1 MREPIRRIDD
11 FYSQSRMAAVRRYTT
26 LLEHL
31 TTLKLH
37 TVKVGELNIGHRQTL
52 DHYFINVLGIANSTR
67 HTYHKVIKTSLR
79 YAQGYPNLFKMPE
92 MDIYFNHKVT
102 HKPRI
107 KVSLKSSEIHEMIEA
122 VNYNQLT
129 DKERFATLLF
139 LFSFSTMGM
148 RFKDV
153 VKLKWQDLKNGYIE
167 YVMSKN
173 QREMKVKLNERIVNI
188 LKYFLPKDVYQNP
201 FYKGLEPADL
211 TNSDSK
217 RLYRLEEEYYSLK
230 VKQSTTKIMGS
241 IMRHKPDVNEDPKVL
256 KVLAQRDEL
265 LEEIIIK
272 HAKTARG
279 FIFAPNLKETMTL
292 EQLYNRVGSLNAI
305 VNLDLKD
312 MSRKLNIREFSFHSA
327 RHTFAYLS
335 RQNKTDIYMISKC
348 LGHSSLAIT
357 EQYLREF
364 EDQEVYDAND
374 KMVDFINQFYK

>member
-1 MREPIRRIDD
+1 
-11 FYSQSRMAAVRRYTT
+11 
-26 LLEHL
+26 
-31 TTLKLH
+31 
-37 TVKVGELNIGHRQTL
+37 
-52 DHYFINVLGIANSTR
+52 
-67 HTYHKVIKTSLR
+67 
-79 YAQGYPNLFKMPE
+79 
-92 MDIYFNHKVT
+92 
-102 HKPRI
+102 
-107 KVSLKSSEIHEMIEA
+107 
-122 VNYNQLT
+122 
-129 DKERFATLLF
+129 
-139 LFSFSTMGM
+139 MGM

-153 VKLKWQDLKNGYIE
+153 VKLKWQDLNNGYIE

-201 FYKGLEPADL
+201 SYKGLEPADL

-217 RLYRLEEEYYSLK
+217 QLYRWEEEYYNLK
-230 VKQSTTKIMGS
+230 VKQNTMKIMGS

-265 LEEIIIK
+265 LKEIIIK

-279 FIFAPNLKETMTL
+279 YIFVPNFKEKMTL
-292 EQLYNRVGSLNAI
+292 EQLYNRIGSLNAI
-305 VNLDLKD
+305 VNNDLKD
-312 MSRKLNIREFSFHSA
+312 VSRKLHIREFSFHSA